1 MKSHRA
7 ALLLIINLSNQ
18 PGLLQGRGESDFQ
31 VQRQR
36 QEGWCGDA
44 GTFLAYVPW
53 ITFAPSQ
60 RVIDTSSQVLRMAQ
74 FELQGGLLLENG
86 QEQGTAF
93 DGNN

>member
-18 PGLLQGRGESDFQ
+18 PGLLQGWGESDFQ
-31 VQRQR
+31 AQIQR

-53 ITFAPSQ
+53 ITFATSH

-74 FELQGGLLLENG
+74 FELQGALLLENR